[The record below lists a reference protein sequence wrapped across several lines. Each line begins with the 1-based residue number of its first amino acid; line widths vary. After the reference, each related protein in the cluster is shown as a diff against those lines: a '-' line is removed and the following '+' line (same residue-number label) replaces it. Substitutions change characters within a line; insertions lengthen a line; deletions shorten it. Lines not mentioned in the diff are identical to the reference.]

1 MKLYYSSC
9 DLAPYREMVPIR
21 AMCWDIPV
29 VSAIKTSWAANLDAI
44 PNHTNN
50 QSIPKAN
57 TRAAVN
63 PWHTAHYPGL
73 NERPN
78 QTQNET
84 LYQPGKVTG

>member
-1 MKLYYSSC
+1 MELDDSSC

-21 AMCWDIPV
+21 TMCWDIPV
-29 VSAIKTSWAANLDAI
+29 VSAIKPSWPANLDTI
-44 PNHTNN
+44 PNHTSN

-63 PWHTAHYPGL
+63 PWRTAQYPGL
-73 NERPN
+73 KEQPN

-84 LYQPGKVTG
+84 LYQPGKGTD